1 MYTLNYFCSRSLFS
15 SCCCSSSSFFLLLL
29 LLFLIL
35 LLVLPFLWY
44 DIRFVLL
51 LCVWCF
57 RMFRWGRL
65 MGYLSWNAATCNST
79 VSSLSSARQ
88 PGRSPV
94 FVSRII
100 LQFSL
105 AACTRAH
112 QVQTGGHCLLSSS
125 RHCTSVLVGPA
136 AVRCRRRPQVFS
148 TSARRGVS
156 LSAIA
161 LLLLPAHDSGTF
173 YLPTSSLPH
182 HSQHFVRNWKHI
194 YFGNHISTQTLFC
207 SCVASGLWSYF
218 YLGHYK

>member
-1 MYTLNYFCSRSLFS
+1 MYNKLFLF
-15 SCCCSSSSFFLLLL
+15 SFFLLLL
-29 LLFLIL
+29 LFFFFPPPLSHSSPCIL
-35 LLVLPFLWY
+35 PVLWY

-136 AVRCRRRPQVFS
+136 AVRCRRRPPVFS

-161 LLLLPAHDSGTF
+161 LLLLLAHDSGTV

-182 HSQHFVRNWKHI
+182 HSQYLLKTH
-194 YFGNHISTQTLFC
+194 LFRQ
-207 SCVASGLWSYF
+207 SYPDIV
-218 YLGHYK
+218 L